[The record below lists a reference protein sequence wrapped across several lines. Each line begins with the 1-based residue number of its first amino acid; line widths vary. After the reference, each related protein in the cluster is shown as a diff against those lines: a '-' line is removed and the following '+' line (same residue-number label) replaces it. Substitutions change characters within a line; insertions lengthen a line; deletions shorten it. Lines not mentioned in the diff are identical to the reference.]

1 MSFALI
7 FVLFV
12 RFIQHGKTDE
22 QLFHW
27 FKDII
32 FWLWFNVVSIN
43 YPYYYFNFFLTE
55 MPVIS
60 KSVYFFFEIYNLIQ
74 NYILLCFV
82 IFISHTRELF
92 YMFHLSLQ
100 WQPQTG
106 NFLWCGTFIWCQIVV
121 LTNNDIFDI

>member
-1 MSFALI
+1 MNNYFTDLKILYFGYDLMLFLLI
-7 FVLFV
+7 
-12 RFIQHGKTDE
+12 IP
-22 QLFHW
+22 
-27 FKDII
+27 II
-32 FWLWFNVVSIN
+32 ISI
-43 YPYYYFNFFLTE
+43 FFLTE

-106 NFLWCGTFIWCQIVV
+106 NFL
-121 LTNNDIFDI
+121 